1 MAVPELPNTMGDRMK
16 SRRLM
21 LPMLLAVIMFSGC
34 GPEHKDEKRVV
45 ARVNDCDIAADEF
58 RRALARSYKKEIEP
72 LTEAQKND
80 LLDQMIKEELLV
92 QEAKTRNL
100 DLHEDFRRTI
110 QIYWKQ
116 TLIRN
121 LLEQV
126 GEDLTDKIYVSK
138 EDIADFKN
146 EQSTAW
152 ASMSPKEMEQE
163 IFERKKTEALKRWL
177 EQLQARA
184 VVKVDRQLVD
194 SIAK

>member
-1 MAVPELPNTMGDRMK
+1 MK